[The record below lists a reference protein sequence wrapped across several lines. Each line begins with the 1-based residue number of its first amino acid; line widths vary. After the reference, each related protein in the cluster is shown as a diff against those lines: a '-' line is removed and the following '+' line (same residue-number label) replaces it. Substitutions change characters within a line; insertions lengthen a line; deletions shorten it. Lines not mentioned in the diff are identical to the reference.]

1 MLQRYHIARDGQTN
15 RISIKEFAVLETK
28 SHKRVDYQPTSEDY
42 SLIHEVSFDGDAILA
57 AIGEGQKALI
67 SELRTGDFFPIY
79 PCAEIIAEHVTALFN
94 GNPKPSYE
102 VFFDDRT
109 ILSTYIQE

>member
-94 GNPKPSYE
+94 GSPKPSYE

-109 ILSTYIQE
+109 ILSTYMEE